1 MGVVTREVRLKAY
14 AKVNLALDVVGVRPD
29 GYHELRTVMQSISLA
44 DGVTVERID
53 EGFELRVEPE
63 NPGIGPR
70 EENTAYRAWRLLC
83 GLSGAELPARVTLRK
98 NVPAGAGLGGGSSD
112 AAAVLRGLDELFD
125 LGLSAGELRAAGVRI
140 GADVPFCL
148 DGGTA
153 LAEGIGERLIPLPPP
168 PEHRLLVAKP
178 PRGADTGKV
187 YRAYDKDP
195 VPGGNSADHVLDALR
210 SGDLAALAGALGNDL
225 APFTKRE
232 LPEVAEL
239 EARLLE
245 AGALGVSVTGS
256 GSAVYGL
263 FSDEEAAERARGKV
277 CAPFTGVYAPV
288 SRGSEGF

>member
-1 MGVVTREVRLKAY
+1 MTRAVRLKAY
-14 AKVNLALDVVGVRPD
+14 AKVNYALDGVGVRPD

-44 DGVTVERID
+44 DEVTVERIG

-70 EENTAYRAWRLLC
+70 EENTAYRAWRLLRELC
-83 GLSGAELPARVTLRK
+83 GAELPARVTLRK

-112 AAAVLRGLDELFD
+112 GAAVLRGLDELFD
-125 LGLSAGELRAAGVRI
+125 LGLPAEELRAVGLRI

-153 LAEGIGERLIPLPPP
+153 LAEGIGERLFPLPTPP
-168 PEHRLLVAKP
+168 GHRLLVVKP
-178 PRGADTGKV
+178 PRGADTARV
-187 YRAYDKDP
+187 YRAYDKNPAPSGKSVDR
-195 VPGGNSADHVLDALR
+195 VLAALR
-210 SGDLAALAGALGNDL
+210 SGDLSALAGALGNDL

-239 EARLLE
+239 EERLLE
-245 AGALGVSVTGS
+245 AGALGASVTGS

-263 FSDEEAAERARGKV
+263 FRDDETAERAREKV
-277 CAPFTGVYAPV
+277 GAPFAGVYAPV

>member
-1 MGVVTREVRLKAY
+1 MTREIRLKAY
-14 AKVNLALDVVGVRPD
+14 AKINLALDVVGVRPD

-44 DGVTVERID
+44 DEVTVERIG

-63 NPGIGPR
+63 NPRIGPR

-83 GLSGAELPARVTLRK
+83 DLRGVELPARVTLRK

-112 AAAVLRGLDELFD
+112 GAAVLRGLDKLFR
-125 LGLSAGELRAAGVRI
+125 LGLSAEELRVAGAQV
-140 GADVPFCL
+140 GADVSFCL
-148 DGGTA
+148 VGGTA
-153 LAEGIGERLIPLPPP
+153 LAEGIGERLIPLPAPP
-168 PEHRLLVAKP
+168 DHRVLVVKP

-195 VPGGNSADHVLDALR
+195 VPGGNSADYVLAALR

-225 APFTKRE
+225 APFTKAE

-239 EARLLE
+239 EERLLE
-245 AGALGVSVTGS
+245 AGALGASVTGS
-256 GSAVYGL
+256 GSAVYGM
-263 FSDEEAAERARGKV
+263 FRDEEAAERAKEKV
-277 CAPFTGVYAPV
+277 GAPFAGVYAPV